1 MKNVDWR
8 KVDAYTCSWLEGI
21 LKVLGL
27 IQEDS
32 YANLEV
38 LSERTNYYNYKDQR
52 CKFTK
57 LELKLRAL
65 TMAASINDSLEIVEK
80 VCDHGDNGNE
90 SRRLSRLKTTT
101 ERLQNRPQRDGE
113 RRLLTETERR
123 P

>member
-1 MKNVDWR
+1 MFNL
-8 KVDAYTCSWLEGI
+8 YLHTYLHIQGLEGI

-80 VCDHGDNGNE
+80 VCDHGDNGE
-90 SRRLSRLKTTT
+90 ICKKRRWI
-101 ERLQNRPQRDGE
+101 
-113 RRLLTETERR
+113 
-123 P
+123 